1 MKFLFVIP
9 SLSDGGAE
17 RVISVLASELTE
29 QGHEATVLIYFKTEN
44 EYEVSKNVKKV
55 YLSECES
62 DYDNMNYL
70 KRLTAL
76 RKVAK
81 TEKADF
87 VIPFL
92 SHVCI
97 QTCVAL
103 FGTKYKII
111 QTVRN
116 DPRTL
121 PEGKIHRFL
130 RDLFIKFSFK
140 TFVQNE
146 NQKSYF
152 DKQTGKKIFVLPN
165 PVRGDL
171 FDCQNKNDTD
181 KTIIASAGRLNSQ
194 KNFFMLIDAFEKVLK
209 RYKNIELRIYG
220 HEGDGRIKKQLE
232 KQIEKKDLKNVV
244 KLMGTTN
251 DMKSMFESIDLYV
264 LSSDFEGMPNSLME
278 AMAAGVPC
286 VSTDCPTGPSD
297 LIENEKT
304 GLLVP
309 VNDASAMSEAIEK
322 MLFELDNEKIAENG
336 REFVKSNYSAKVI
349 VERLLKNI
357 GG

>member
-9 SLSDGGAE
+9 SLSKGGAE
-17 RVISVLASELTE
+17 RVVSVLASALVEM
-29 QGHEATVLIYFKTEN
+29 GHEASVLVYFKTEN
-44 EYEVSKNVKKV
+44 EYEMSESVKKI
-55 YLSECES
+55 YLSDGFEEA
-62 DYDNMNYL
+62 YDSMNYFE
-70 KRLTAL
+70 RLSKI

-81 TEKADF
+81 VEKPDF
-87 VIPFL
+87 VVPFL

-103 FGTKYKII
+103 FGTKHKII

-121 PEGKIHRFL
+121 PEGKLHRFL

-152 DKQTGKKIFVLPN
+152 DEKTQKKIFVLPN

-171 FDCQNKNDTD
+171 FDCKSQKDNEKLV
-181 KTIIASAGRLNSQ
+181 IASAGRLNSQ
-194 KNFFMLIDAFEKVLK
+194 KNFFMLIDAFEKVFQNHKKIVLE
-209 RYKNIELRIYG
+209 IF
-220 HEGDGRIKKQLE
+220 GDGELKEQLE
-232 KQIEKKDLKNVV
+232 KYITDKGLDECVN
-244 KLMGTTN
+244 LMGRTN

-264 LSSDFEGMPNSLME
+264 LSSDYEGMPNSLME

-297 LIENEKT
+297 LIIDGEN

-309 VNDASAMSEAIEK
+309 VNDSDAMSGAIEK
-322 MLFELDNEKIAENG
+322 MLFQLDKEKIANSG
-336 REFVKSNYSAKVI
+336 REFVKENYSAEVI
-349 VERLLKNI
+349 ASRLLENI

>member
-9 SLSDGGAE
+9 SLSKGGAE
-17 RVISVLASELTE
+17 RVVSVLASELTE

-44 EYEVSKNVKKV
+44 EYEVSENVKKV
-55 YLSECES
+55 YLSEYES

-194 KNFFMLIDAFEKVLK
+194 KNFFMLIDAFCKVYEEHKDL
-209 RYKNIELRIYG
+209 ELRLY
-220 HEGDGRIKKQLE
+220 GDGELKEELEQHIK
-232 KQIEKKDLKNVV
+232 DKNLSESV
-244 KLMGTTN
+244 KLMGRTN

>member
-9 SLSDGGAE
+9 SLSKGGAE
-17 RVISVLASELTE
+17 RVVAVLASELAN
-29 QGHEATVLIYFKTEN
+29 QGHDTSVLIYFKTEN
-44 EYEVSKNVKKV
+44 EYETSDLVKKI
-55 YLSECES
+55 YLSGGDEEK
-62 DYDNMNYL
+62 YNNMNYL
-70 KRLTAL
+70 QRLSTI

-81 TEKADF
+81 KENPD
-87 VIPFL
+87 VVVPFL

-103 FGTKYKII
+103 FGTNKKIV

-121 PEGKIHRFL
+121 PEGKIHRLL
-130 RDLFIKFSFK
+130 RDLFVKFGHK
-140 TFVQNE
+140 TFVQNKD
-146 NQKSYF
+146 QMSYF
-152 DKQTGKKIFVLPN
+152 DSKTQNKIFVLPN

-171 FDCQNKNDTD
+171 FNCKRQKNTD

-194 KNFFMLIDAFEKVLK
+194 KNFFMLIDAFGTVSKSRENL
-209 RYKNIELRIYG
+209 ELRIYG
-220 HEGDGRIKKQLE
+220 DGELLE
-232 KQIEKKDLKNVV
+232 DLQKYIDDKNSSETI
-244 KLMGTTN
+244 KLMGRTN
-251 DMKSMFESIDLYV
+251 DMKSMLESIDLYV
-264 LSSDFEGMPNSLME
+264 LSSDYEGMPNSLME

-297 LIENEKT
+297 LIQDGEN

-309 VNDASAMSEAIEK
+309 VNDAKAMSGAIEK
-322 MLFELDNEKIAENG
+322 MLFQLDKEKLAENG
-336 REFVKSNYSAKVI
+336 RKFVKENYSADVI
-349 VERLLKNI
+349 AKRLLENI